1 MGETHLLGSLHW
13 GLDVGVLL
21 RLRGWVMM
29 HHMWRVE
36 LLLLLLIPVGPVSTA
51 AAPHDRPVDITARLP
66 PVNALGSLLGRLCYH
81 CQVGRGYEPVCSGN
95 SKLRSCSGLHSE
107 GCFSGK

>member
-1 MGETHLLGSLHW
+1 MGETHLLGPLQW

-36 LLLLLLIPVGPVSTA
+36 LLLLLLIPVGAVSTA
-51 AAPHDRPVDITARLP
+51 AAPHDRPWISLLACDLSMHLNLYLGLCDITARLDA
-66 PVNALGSLLGRLCYH
+66 VMHLSAAATAS
-81 CQVGRGYEPVCSGN
+81 
-95 SKLRSCSGLHSE
+95 
-107 GCFSGK
+107 